1 MMIMAIDPGTE
12 KSAYVLLEEKMRPL
26 AFGILSNEA
35 MLIMIKLECCRIDRF
50 AIETIASYG
59 MSVGQEVF
67 DTCVWIG
74 RFIQIAHE
82 NNIPVTKI
90 KRLEVKNHLCH
101 TSKAND
107 SNIRQVL
114 IDRFGVV
121 GTKRY
126 PGWFHGVSK
135 DIWSAIAVGVVA
147 ADRAQ
152 EALDV
157 KKL

>member
-1 MMIMAIDPGTE
+1 MTMTFAIDPGTE
-12 KSAYVLLEEKMRPL
+12 ESAYVLLEEKMRPL

-35 MLIMIKLECCRIDRF
+35 MLIMIKLECHRIDRF

-74 RFIQIAHE
+74 RFIQVACE

-121 GTKRY
+121 GTKRA

-157 KKL
+157 KD